1 MAFKKKAAPASGGG
15 GVGFQYRA
23 RTAEQMAKRAHQ
35 SGGGSR
41 DGFIHKDFELFQP
54 KDGDNKIRI
63 LPPTWDDAEHYGYE
77 VHVHYQVGADNT
89 AYACPQRMRSQPCPI
104 CEARK
109 ELDKAGDEDEAK
121 ALLPRKRVLM
131 FVIDRDNEDKGP
143 LLWSA
148 PWTLDQDIAKAAFD
162 DDGGVLALDHPGEG
176 YDVSFSRDQQGKN
189 VPPKY
194 TGVKI
199 ARKPSPLFDDEE
211 AIEKVL
217 QFVTEHPVPSCVVE
231 HDYETIATAFEGRSD
246 SKKDKE
252 DAKPSAKPAAK
263 KPWGAPAA
271 PAAPAAAPA
280 KAFGKKKPEPEPEP
294 EAGDEQELPSWEDV
308 HAMSEEDLQLFA
320 GEAGVSFPE
329 EAEFDSLSEAADY
342 VCGELGIEAPP
353 PPAPSKPKFGAK
365 KPSAAPAAPAPAPA
379 SGGGDWKARLS
390 KLKK

>member
-1 MAFKKKAAPASGGG
+1 MAFKPKTKPSAGGG
-15 GVGFQYRA
+15 SKFQYKA
-23 RTAEQMAKRAHQ
+23 RTPEQMAKRAHQ

-41 DGFIHKDFELFQP
+41 DGFIAKDFELFSP
-54 KDGDNKIRI
+54 KDGENKIRV
-63 LPPTWDDAEHYGYE
+63 LPPTWDDADHYGYE

-89 AYACPQRMRSQPCPI
+89 AYACLQRMRAQPCPI

-131 FVIDRDNEDKGP
+131 WVIDRDNEDKGP

-148 PWTLDQDIAKAAFD
+148 PWTLDQDIAKQAFD
-162 DDGGVLALDHPGEG
+162 DDGGVLALDNPDEG

-199 ARKPSPLFDDEE
+199 ARKPSPLFDDDE
-211 AIEKVL
+211 AAAKALNYI
-217 QFVTEHPVPSCVVE
+217 TEHPAPSCVVE
-231 HDYETIATAFEGRSD
+231 HDYDTIATAFEGRAD

-252 DAKPSAKPAAK
+252 DPPAKSTAAK

-271 PAAPAAAPA
+271 SPAPKPSAKPAVKGKPA
-280 KAFGKKKPEPEPEP
+280 PEPEPEP
-294 EAGDEQELPSWEDV
+294 EDEDEEGGELPSWEDV
-308 HAMSEEDLQLFA
+308 HGMSEEDLQAFA
-320 GEAGVSFPE
+320 AEAGVDFPE
-329 EAEFDSLSEAADY
+329 DAEFDSLSEAADY
-342 VCGELGIEAPP
+342 VCEKLEIEAPP
-353 PPAPSKPKFGAK
+353 PPAPAKPKFGTK
-365 KPSAAPAAPAPAPA
+365 KPAAPAPEPPA
-379 SGGGDWKARLS
+379 AKSTGGGWKDRLG